1 MKKVLDII
9 GDIILFIIIISTI
22 ICGFFVIGNYK
33 FIPIFVLT
41 VSPIILFFY
50 ARKYKDTLTI
60 KMAQKLHNL
69 CCGVGFLFGVLMFFS
84 YDRYEVYIAKK
95 LINGTAHSEES
106 VTENSDGEDVSR
118 TKYGF
123 KVANEEDSYKVTLIL
138 FWVLVMAV
146 GSPYYIINRS
156 DRLIDEVREIHNK
169 RLEES

>member
-1 MKKVLDII
+1 
-9 GDIILFIIIISTI
+9 
-22 ICGFFVIGNYK
+22 
-33 FIPIFVLT
+33 
-41 VSPIILFFY
+41 
-50 ARKYKDTLTI
+50 
-60 KMAQKLHNL
+60 
-69 CCGVGFLFGVLMFFS
+69 MFFS